1 MRRDRAHVRVYLA
14 GILIVGI
21 AAYLLIAIYQ
31 LHFSEKIILSSKTG
45 NVRRGLIMDRQRN
58 ILAMSVERESLF
70 ANPKKIKDPTAVA
83 SVLSRFLG
91 ISKDIIERKL
101 QSPGDFVWIKR
112 KVDDAAALKI
122 KELKIDGLFFQKEM
136 QRAYPSG
143 SIAANI
149 LGFVGIDGNGL
160 EGLEYKYD
168 AVLSR
173 SSGTSSDE
181 GYASGDSLVLTIDRF
196 VQHQAEKAIG
206 DAVKNTGA
214 IQGVVLVMEVKTG
227 KLLAIGKYPSFD
239 PNHYEASSSHQRQHY
254 TVTDSFEPGSTLK
267 IIAMALL
274 LELFPSLDK
283 RYVCRGKVEIAD
295 TVINCIGVHG
305 QVSATD
311 IIKYSCNAGIIQAM
325 KDVKKQAMYDMLTR
339 FGFGSRTG
347 IELPG
352 ESEGILRP
360 LSRWSGLSKYS
371 MAIGQEISVTSIQL
385 AAAFSAIGNHGVYMI
400 PTVVEAIE
408 RDDGTVVRSFF
419 PRSKGNIISKET
431 AKKLLSM
438 MKVAVESGTGKR
450 ATVAYYIV
458 VGKTGTA
465 QKSRPG
471 GGYDPGRETA
481 IFIGLAPYPAPEIC
495 ILVVLDEPSG
505 ASGGAVAAP
514 VFARVAKRI
523 LPYLGVR
530 NKPLIASGKI
540 LEKGES
546 FHFDGRTMPDF
557 TGHTLA
563 ESVRNISMMRKALS
577 INTSWHGT
585 GRVFRQQPVPGTKLT
600 FGSRIKLYLKEE

>member
-21 AAYLLIAIYQ
+21 AAYLLVAVYS
-31 LHFSEKIILSSKTG
+31 LHFSDKIILSPKTG
-45 NVRRGLIMDRQRN
+45 SVRRGLIMDRQRN
-58 ILAMSVERESLF
+58 ILAMSVERESLY
-70 ANPKKIKDPTAVA
+70 AEPKKIKDPLAAA
-83 SVLSRFLG
+83 SVLSRLLG
-91 ISKDIIERKL
+91 TSKDILESRLK
-101 QSPGDFVWIKR
+101 SSADFVWLRR
-112 KVDDAAALKI
+112 KIDDAAASKI
-122 KELKIDGLFFQKEM
+122 KELKIEGLFFKKEM

-143 SIAANI
+143 SLAANI

-168 AVLSR
+168 GVLSHA
-173 SSGTSSDE
+173 SASSDDE
-181 GYASGDSLVLTIDRF
+181 YASGDSLVLTIDRF
-196 VQHQAEKAIG
+196 VQHQAEKAVG
-206 DAVKNTGA
+206 EAVKNTGA

-239 PNHYEASSSHQRQHY
+239 PNHYEASSPRQRQHY

-274 LELFPSLDK
+274 LELFPSLDR
-283 RYVCRGKVEIAD
+283 RYLCQGRVEVAD

-305 QVSATD
+305 QVSPAD

-325 KDVKKQAMYDMLTR
+325 KDVKKQAMHDFLKK

-360 LSRWSGLSKYS
+360 LSKWSGLSKYS

-400 PTVVEAIE
+400 PTVLEAIE
-408 RDDGTVVRSFF
+408 RDDGTVVQSFF
-419 PRSKGNIISKET
+419 PRSKGNVVSKET
-431 AKKLLSM
+431 AKKLLAM

-450 ATVAYYIV
+450 AAIAYYIV
-458 VGKTGTA
+458 LGKTGTA

-481 IFIGLAPYPAPEIC
+481 IFVGLAPYPDPEIC

-514 VFARVAKRI
+514 VFARVAERI

-530 NKPLIASGKI
+530 DKPLISSGVI
-540 LEKGES
+540 AEKKET
-546 FHFDGRTMPDF
+546 FRFDGSTMPDF
-557 TGHTLA
+557 AGCTLA
-563 ESVRNISMMRKALS
+563 ESARNISVIRKAIS
-577 INTSWHGT
+577 VSTSWHGT
-585 GRVFRQQPVPGTKLT
+585 GRVFRQQPVPGAKLSP
-600 FGSRIKLYLKEE
+600 GSRIKLYLKEE